1 MTLKRLYMRHPNTIA
16 IVLPSKF
23 NSSRGVVQEWKCLQ
37 IVYSS
42 WSARQAV
49 DYYNREGL
57 NAVAVSLCEDTDIHR
72 SLALPPDMAAAYFR
86 SYFGFVGRGNIS

>member
-1 MTLKRLYMRHPNTIA
+1 MRHPNSIA

-23 NSSRGVVQEWKCLQ
+23 DSRVGRVRDWKCLQ

-72 SLALPPDMAAAYFR
+72 SLDLPPDMVAAYFR